1 MDYTDKHFEDTI
13 ARAIR
18 IVAILAVVAVPIF
31 WWKFGWQSALLALIG
46 ATISGSGLWEWR
58 RLMSAIAL
66 RMDLENQEGK
76 SPSMAPI
83 LIMFFMRLGL
93 TLVVLYVSLKY
104 LEGSVFALAAGLAM
118 GIFALTFEGVR
129 LLRAG
134 TI

>member
-1 MDYTDKHFEDTI
+1 VNYTDKHFEDTI

-18 IVAILAVVAVPIF
+18 LVAILTAVAVPTL
-31 WWKFGWQSALLALIG
+31 WWKSGWQSALLALIG
-46 ATISGSGLWEWR
+46 AVISGSGLWEWR
-58 RLMSAIAL
+58 RLMSAIAV

-83 LIMFFMRLGL
+83 LFMFFLRLGL